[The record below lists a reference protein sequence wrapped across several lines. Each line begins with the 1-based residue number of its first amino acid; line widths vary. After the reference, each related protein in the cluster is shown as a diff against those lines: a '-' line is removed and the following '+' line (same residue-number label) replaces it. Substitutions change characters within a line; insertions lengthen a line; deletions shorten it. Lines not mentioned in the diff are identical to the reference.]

1 MLTTNLE
8 SVEFVV
14 TISKLWICDFTLA
27 QWYALKLSVCI
38 FNLTEY
44 LGLESMK
51 DLLQVEW
58 LYIIPLFFQDYM
70 QNLDQCIKNLMTVGY
85 SIST

>member
-8 SVEFVV
+8 SVEFAV
-14 TISKLWICDFTLA
+14 TISKLWIRTLYQLTLA
-27 QWYALKLSVCI
+27 QWYASKLSVCI

-58 LYIIPLFFQDYM
+58 LYIIPLFFQVYI
-70 QNLDQCIKNLMTVGY
+70 QNLMKSLGRCAV
-85 SIST
+85 